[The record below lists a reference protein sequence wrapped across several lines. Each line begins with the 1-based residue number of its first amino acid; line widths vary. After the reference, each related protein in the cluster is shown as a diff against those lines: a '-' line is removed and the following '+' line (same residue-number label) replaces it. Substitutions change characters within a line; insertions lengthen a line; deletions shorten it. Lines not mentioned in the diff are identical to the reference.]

1 MGQKVNP
8 HGLRVGIVKDWDA
21 KWYAE
26 KDFAANLHEDVK
38 IRNFLKETLFIA
50 GISRIEIERTNKR
63 IKLTIHTAKPGMVIG
78 RGGAGIEDIK
88 KAMTRFTDKQVDVNI
103 AEIKQADMD
112 AVLVAENIAGQLER
126 RIGFRRAMKQAV
138 GRTMRLGAKGIKIM
152 VSGRLGGA
160 EIARSESYREGSIPL
175 HTLRANIDYGTAEA
189 HTTYGCIG
197 IKVWI
202 YKGEVLPEDER
213 ELIFLDK
220 IEKGIIYVMGQP
232 VHRDDEE
239 YYLQL
244 LEEGRKTEQ
253 ELYGER
259 RKDWE
264 KVQYLNRLRRQ
275 KKKQNKDLQELEMYW
290 AINQA
295 KKYTSLDEC
304 PF

>member
-1 MGQKVNP
+1 MGQKVHP
-8 HGLRVGIVKDWDA
+8 IGMRVGIIRDWDA

-26 KDFAANLHEDVK
+26 KEYADYLHEDLA
-38 IRNFLKETLFIA
+38 IRKFIQTELA
-50 GISRIEIERTNKR
+50 DASVSRIEIERAVNKV
-63 IKLTIHTAKPGMVIG
+63 IVSLHTAKPGMVIG

-112 AVLVAENIAGQLER
+112 ATLVAENIAGQLER

-175 HTLRANIDYGTAEA
+175 HTLRADIDYGTAEA

-202 YKGEVLPEDER
+202 YKGEVLPEA
-213 ELIFLDK
+213 K
-220 IEKGIIYVMGQP
+220 QP
-232 VHRDDEE
+232 AKK
-239 YYLQL
+239 
-244 LEEGRKTEQ
+244 EEGGK
-253 ELYGER
+253 
-259 RKDWE
+259 
-264 KVQYLNRLRRQ
+264 
-275 KKKQNKDLQELEMYW
+275 
-290 AINQA
+290 
-295 KKYTSLDEC
+295 
-304 PF
+304 